1 MIQHRK
7 RGWQI
12 SDELLELSVE
22 RLDISVLRL
31 SCQTLEVMGDL
42 RVYQK
47 ANRQHTRGKLNKPW
61 QQCHRAF
68 GEEGDRFQMSALSL
82 A

>member
-7 RGWQI
+7 RGRQI
-12 SDELLELSVE
+12 CDKLLELSVE

-31 SCQTLEVMGDL
+31 SCQALEVMGDL

-47 ANRQHTRGKLNKPW
+47 AIQQDIRQTEPTL
-61 QQCHRAF
+61 AT
-68 GEEGDRFQMSALSL
+68 MSPSL
-82 A
+82 RRRRR

>member
-7 RGWQI
+7 RRWQI

-31 SCQTLEVMGDL
+31 SC
-42 RVYQK
+42 
-47 ANRQHTRGKLNKPW
+47 
-61 QQCHRAF
+61 
-68 GEEGDRFQMSALSL
+68 
-82 A
+82 

>member
-7 RGWQI
+7 RGRQI
-12 SDELLELSVE
+12 CDKLRELSVE

-31 SCQTLEVMGDL
+31 SCQALEVMGDL

-47 ANRQHTRGKLNKPW
+47 AIQQDIRQTKPTL
-61 QQCHRAF
+61 AT
-68 GEEGDRFQMSALSL
+68 MSPSL
-82 A
+82 RRRRR